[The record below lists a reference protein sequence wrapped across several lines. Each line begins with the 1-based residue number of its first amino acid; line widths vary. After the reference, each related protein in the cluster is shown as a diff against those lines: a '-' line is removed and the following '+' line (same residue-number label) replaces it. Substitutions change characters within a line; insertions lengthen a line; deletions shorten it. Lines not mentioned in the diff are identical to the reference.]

1 LDLSGAGEVLA
12 ELLVVLDRGGPMSP
26 ILQPQSLEAYTRA
39 LVTMRAVAEALR
51 DLPDPDGAIG
61 DLAERIDA
69 ERKWV
74 LAGIALGHEPS
85 RPPDW
90 LRRPHALTP

>member
-1 LDLSGAGEVLA
+1 
-12 ELLVVLDRGGPMSP
+12 MSR
-26 ILQPQSLEAYTRA
+26 IVQPQALETYTRA

-74 LAGIALGHEPS
+74 LAAIALGSEPA
-85 RPPDW
+85 RPPGW
-90 LRRPHALTP
+90 LRRPHVLAP